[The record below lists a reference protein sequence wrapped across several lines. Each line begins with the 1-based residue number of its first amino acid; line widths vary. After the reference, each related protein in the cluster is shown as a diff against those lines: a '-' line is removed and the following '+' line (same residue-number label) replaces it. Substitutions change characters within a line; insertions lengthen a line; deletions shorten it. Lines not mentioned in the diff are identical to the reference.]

1 MNNVVTRFNM
11 THLSLCASRFS
22 ASLGYVKWAVFLT
35 GVRASAGGRL
45 ISMNGSL
52 AAQQDVDVH
61 LQLWRSADSQ
71 DGDRGTATYTLVY
84 DYVLSGQEELNFEV
98 HSRLFLYRVALM
110 CVTLV
115 SAWLVAIFVPFY
127 CLSFGTLCQLIETS
141 DWNGRLHYIYTC
153 SQKQL

>member
-11 THLSLCASRFS
+11 THLSLCTSRFS

-52 AAQQDVDVH
+52 VAQQDVH
-61 LQLWRSADSQ
+61 LQLWRSADAQ
-71 DGDRGTATYTLVY
+71 DGNSNTATYTLVY

-98 HSRLFLYRVALM
+98 HSRLFLYRV
-110 CVTLV
+110 
-115 SAWLVAIFVPFY
+115 
-127 CLSFGTLCQLIETS
+127 
-141 DWNGRLHYIYTC
+141 
-153 SQKQL
+153 

>member
-1 MNNVVTRFNM
+1 MTSVICFND
-11 THLSLCASRFS
+11 TLLSLCTSLFS

-61 LQLWRSADSQ
+61 LQLWRSADAQ
-71 DGDRGTATYTLVY
+71 DGNSNTATYTLVY
-84 DYVLSGQEELNFEV
+84 DYVLSGQAELHFEV
-98 HSRLFLYRVALM
+98 HVHCRLFLYRVSLM

-115 SAWLVAIFVPFY
+115 SAWLVAIFVPF
-127 CLSFGTLCQLIETS
+127 
-141 DWNGRLHYIYTC
+141 
-153 SQKQL
+153 